1 MKLIAVVLI
10 TTSML
15 LTAVSAGFS
24 LTTTGSKRRSLTRS
38 GLAVRRAT
46 WRAHSARVTIRR

>member
-24 LTTTGSKRRSLTRS
+24 LTKTGIQRNYRGQDR
-38 GLAVRRAT
+38 
-46 WRAHSARVTIRR
+46 